1 METVLVIAL
10 CLLSRAATAS
20 VERLPEP
27 GNVHFTSVNLRNI
40 VKWTPGEGSP
50 NDTVFSVEYAKYG
63 EEETIG
69 SGRLRWR
76 RVKQCRSITHTECD
90 VSQETSD
97 LHEQYYARVRAVS
110 AHTHSLWSESTHRF
124 DPFLDTV
131 IGPPHVEV
139 NLLHNYMNVTIK
151 GPFRWRTKRT
161 KEDSSLMEIFSEMI
175 YDLSVFNSRSNHTN
189 HMHLTNGSVRLGP
202 LDFSTRFCL
211 VVYAKSKTLPL
222 DYKPSEQLCVETPKD
237 PFRDQLLAAM
247 LGGVLPSAL
256 CLCVLAVLGGLIHC
270 YITDHR
276 QTLPK
281 SAHVARLSDKLQTFQ
296 PEMPS
301 TIIINVLKMGRFE
314 DEWSALCPPALPQPV
329 SAEDSSAAQA
339 QALNAVPEPPVS
351 YALQH
356 EPPPA
361 GSGALQEDE
370 DEDSGRED
378 AELEPWP
385 QEPPHSEAGDYGIVL
400 PAGFH
405 APGRCPAELS
415 PYRAQGVTV
424 DPSEPEDACEDEC
437 EDEQNDEE
445 VEAQIFLDWSPV
457 TRELTIP
464 LMGLLGLEDEPQ
476 IQTEAVSL
484 LPNVVLRQSSQE
496 GAEQD
501 DDFTKMERNWG
512 LIIHSNPE

>member
-1 METVLVIAL
+1 MIAL
-10 CLLSRAATAS
+10 CLLSRGATAS
-20 VERLPEP
+20 VEGLPEP
-27 GNVHFTSVNLRNI
+27 RNVHFSSVNLRNV
-40 VKWTPGEGSP
+40 VKWTPGEESP
-50 NDTVFSVEYAKYG
+50 NDTVFSVEYAIYG
-63 EEETIG
+63 DEEASG

-76 RVKQCRSITHTECD
+76 RVEQCSSITQSECD
-90 VSQETSD
+90 VSQETFD
-97 LHEQYYARVRAVS
+97 LQEEYYARVRAVS

-124 DPFLDTV
+124 SPMTDTV
-131 IGPPHVEV
+131 IGAPLVEV

-161 KEDSSLMEIFSEMI
+161 KKDKSLWKIFSHMI
-175 YDLSVFNSRSNHTN
+175 YNVSVFNSRSNHTN
-189 HMHLTNGSVRLGP
+189 HMRLTNGSLRLGP
-202 LDFSTRFCL
+202 LDFSTRFCVL
-211 VVYAKSKTLPL
+211 VHAKSESLPL
-222 DYKPSEQLCVETPKD
+222 AYKPSEWLCVETPKD

-256 CLCVLAVLGGLIHC
+256 CVCVLAVLAGLVHC

-281 SAHVARLSDKLQTFQ
+281 SAHVARISEKLQTLQ
-296 PEMPS
+296 PEKPP
-301 TIIINVLKMGRFE
+301 TIFINVLKMGAFE
-314 DEWSALCPPALPQPV
+314 DEWSPLCPAALPQPV

-339 QALNAVPEPPVS
+339 LNAAPEPPVS

-361 GSGALQEDE
+361 ASGALPADAE
-370 DEDSGRED
+370 DEDSVSED

-385 QEPPHSEAGDYGIVL
+385 QEPLHSEAGDYGIVV

-415 PYRAQGVTV
+415 PYRTQDLAV
-424 DPSEPEDACEDEC
+424 DPTEPEDAREDEC
-437 EDEQNDEE
+437 EDEQSGEE
-445 VEAQIFLDWSPV
+445 VDARIFLDWSPA
-457 TRELTIP
+457 TRELTLP

-484 LPNVVLRQSSQE
+484 LPNVVLRQSSEE
-496 GAEQD
+496 GAEQE
-501 DDFTKMERNWG
+501 DDFTKLERNWG

>member
-10 CLLSRAATAS
+10 CLLTRGATAS
-20 VERLPEP
+20 VEGLPEP
-27 GNVHFTSVNLRNI
+27 RNVHFSSVNLRNV

-63 EEETIG
+63 DEEGSG

-76 RVKQCRSITHTECD
+76 RVEQCSSVTQSECD
-90 VSQETSD
+90 VSQETFEE
-97 LHEQYYARVRAVS
+97 HEEYYARVRAVS

-124 DPFLDTV
+124 SPMTDTV
-131 IGPPHVEV
+131 IGAPLVEV

-151 GPFRWRTKRT
+151 GPFRWRTKRRKK
-161 KEDSSLMEIFSEMI
+161 KESLWKIFSHMI
-175 YDLSVFNSRSNHTN
+175 YNVSVFNSRSNHTN
-189 HMHLTNGSVRLGP
+189 HMRLTNGSLWLGP
-202 LDFSTRFCL
+202 LDFSTRFC
-211 VVYAKSKTLPL
+211 VVVHAKSESLPL
-222 DYKPSEQLCVETPKD
+222 AYKPSERLCVETPKD

-256 CLCVLAVLGGLIHC
+256 CLCVLAVLAGLVHC

-281 SAHVARLSDKLQTFQ
+281 SAHVARISEKRPTFE
-296 PEMPS
+296 PEMPQ
-301 TIIINVLKMGRFE
+301 TIIINVLKVGGFE
-314 DEWSALCPPALPQPV
+314 DEWSPLCPRALPQSV
-329 SAEDSSAAQA
+329 STEDSSAAQA

-361 GSGALQEDE
+361 GSGALPADA
-370 DEDSGRED
+370 ED

-385 QEPPHSEAGDYGIVL
+385 QEPLHSEAGDYGLVL
-400 PAGFH
+400 AASFH
-405 APGRCPAELS
+405 APGQGPAELS
-415 PYRAQGVTV
+415 PYRTQDLTV
-424 DPSEPEDACEDEC
+424 DPTEPKDACEDEG
-437 EDEQNDEE
+437 EDERNDDE
-445 VEAQIFLDWSPV
+445 VEARIFLDWSPA

-484 LPNVVLRQSSQE
+484 LPNVVLRQSSEE
-496 GAEQD
+496 GAEQE